1 MLDTIKRRRSVR
13 NYLEKQIN
21 EEELN
26 IILEAAL
33 YSPSGHNAQ
42 PWFFTVIQNKELI
55 DYISDRTKRIMTMSN
70 VDKARKLGES
80 PKYHLFHQAPTVVI
94 VSGRTGEKSV
104 IDLPG
109 YNFEPYSPL
118 AECSASIQNMLL
130 AAESIGVGSCW
141 IGFVNYFFA
150 FPDEVQKLG
159 IPENFKPLFAVCLG
173 YKNNSISLNLPQR
186 KTDCINYIR

>member
-13 NYLEKQIN
+13 NYLEKQIT

-26 IILEAAL
+26 KIIEAAI

-42 PWFFTVIQNKELI
+42 PWFFTVIQNKDMI

-94 VSGRTGEKSV
+94 VSGRTEEKSV

-118 AECSASIQNMLL
+118 AECSASIQNMML

-141 IGFVNYFFA
+141 IGFINYFFA
-150 FPDEVQKLG
+150 FPEEVAKLD
-159 IPENFKPLFAVCLG
+159 IPDNFKPLFAVCLG
-173 YKNNSISLNLPQR
+173 YKNSTIPLNLPQR